1 MWLLVW
7 DDSQVWGLKQLGVL
21 CISLC
26 VFVPHGPSSIVA
38 SAFTVAI
45 PMVVRASKAQDER
58 ERERERERETLSP
71 LMTHPQKSCCGTAMV
86 LY

>member
-45 PMVVRASKAQDER
+45 PMVVRASKTQD
-58 ERERERERETLSP
+58 ERERERETLSP
-71 LMTHPQKSCCGTAMV
+71 LMTQPQKSCYGTAMV